1 MRNAETLLGIIRD
14 RGRRKTLVTCHD
26 CHVAIHAGHPARA
39 RVAG

>member
-14 RGRRKTLVTCHD
+14 RGRLITCHD
-26 CHVAIHAGHPARA
+26 CHVAIHAGRPARV